1 VLARRPG
8 LAAIGR
14 LAAAVVLGLG
24 LWLYLPLR
32 AGTAVDWGN
41 PNRIDRFLWTVTA
54 RAFQKSLG
62 QPDPYAMR
70 IGDVATALTSELT
83 VPVAVLALLGAYLL
97 IRRRET
103 RSAGL
108 LLVGVAAAGAI
119 ARALVGFD
127 FDNPDALGYLLPALA
142 ALVALAALAIPRR
155 VGYLAL
161 ALPLWN
167 LAHPVSLRGAYAAE
181 GYARAVLEPLPPRTL
196 LLTSFNQTTFLLWA
210 IQAERP
216 DVTVI
221 DRNFLTH
228 PYAAEVQKRRH
239 PELASLL
246 DAPLRGGEPTPVA
259 LLPPRPIA
267 FELAMDFLPD
277 DPVLRDLIP
286 RGPVAF
292 YRTAPAAAADEAA
305 LDRLLLTPAPIDR
318 HGAARAL
325 TWNAFL
331 TARFY
336 CQVGRREPAHAAVA
350 RARALAGKDPMLD
363 QLCAP

>member
-1 VLARRPG
+1 MT
-8 LAAIGR
+8 I
-14 LAAAVVLGLG
+14 
-24 LWLYLPLR
+24 
-32 AGTAVDWGN
+32 
-41 PNRIDRFLWTVTA
+41 
-54 RAFQKSLG
+54 
-62 QPDPYAMR
+62 
-70 IGDVATALTSELT
+70 
-83 VPVAVLALLGAYLL
+83 
-97 IRRRET
+97 
-103 RSAGL
+103 
-108 LLVGVAAAGAI
+108 
-119 ARALVGFD
+119 
-127 FDNPDALGYLLPALA
+127 
-142 ALVALAALAIPRR
+142 
-155 VGYLAL
+155 
-161 ALPLWN
+161 
-167 LAHPVSLRGAYAAE
+167 
-181 GYARAVLEPLPPRTL
+181 
-196 LLTSFNQTTFLLWA
+196 
-210 IQAERP
+210 
-216 DVTVI
+216 I

-239 PELASLL
+239 PELAPLL

-259 LLPPRPIA
+259 LLPPRPVA

-292 YRTAPAAAADEAA
+292 YRNAPAAAADEAA

-336 CQVGRREPAHAAVA
+336 CQVGRPDPARAAIA